1 MSARRNEIWA
11 DNSKEADAR
20 LRMVGTIANGQV
32 TIDGVHVPHAAARKV
47 VESLPRDCSA
57 DAMIRALK
65 AVAPTASFKRH

>member
-20 LRMVGTIANGQV
+20 LRMVGTLTKGEV
-32 TIDGVHVPHAAARKV
+32 VVDGVHVQHAAARKV